1 LDTGRLKRL
10 TLLVVIGI
18 SYIFILRLVG
28 TIFHGIF
35 IGKLILVKLTNILS
49 FIAVLVTVLF
59 FYDFYCEY
67 VQKEQGRLKNATIL
81 VIIGSVALK

>member
-1 LDTGRLKRL
+1 LDKSKLKRL

-18 SYIFILRLVG
+18 SYIFILKIVG
-28 TIFHGIF
+28 SIFPDIF
-35 IGKLILVKLTNILS
+35 IGKLTLVKITNILS
-49 FIAVLVTVLF
+49 FLAVLATVMF

-81 VIIGSVALK
+81 AIIGSVALK